1 MPIKWSALRVTE
13 AMDMVEEF
21 VNEADQPLEQAK
33 IVAREAR
40 NIANLPSYMDDRL
53 VGLICDI
60 ERIDKVKDTIIVGA
74 GDCRLQAA
82 EECAQPPFINLTYHQ
97 KYDTLTVDG

>member
-60 ERIDKVKDTIIVGA
+60 ERIDKIKDTIRLVRKTIPNGA
-74 GDCRLQAA
+74 IEA
-82 EECAQPPFINLTYHQ
+82 EKARAKYGSQQNLM
-97 KYDTLTVDG
+97 

>member
-1 MPIKWSALRVTE
+1 MPIRWSALRVTE

-33 IVAREAR
+33 IVARETR

-60 ERIDKVKDTIIVGA
+60 ERIDKIKDTIKLVRKTIPNGA
-74 GDCRLQAA
+74 IEVEKARA
-82 EECAQPPFINLTYHQ
+82 
-97 KYDTLTVDG
+97 KYGIQQNMM

>member
-60 ERIDKVKDTIIVGA
+60 ERINRVKDTIRLVRKTIPNGA
-74 GDCRLQAA
+74 IEA
-82 EECAQPPFINLTYHQ
+82 EKARAKYGSKENLM
-97 KYDTLTVDG
+97 

>member
-60 ERIDKVKDTIIVGA
+60 ERIDKVKDTIRLVRKTIPNGA
-74 GDCRLQAA
+74 IEAEKAQAKYGSK
-82 EECAQPPFINLTYHQ
+82 QNLI
-97 KYDTLTVDG
+97 